1 MMSLPEMFMEAQNRA
16 TEARN
21 AKQQQ
26 QQQQNVANEI
36 ARLKDNVTIGRANK
50 GRAMGQTQVA
60 IDIIM
65 QLTNKNFEEVREM
78 IVQHS
83 KLENYTHTLENWAEN
98 NTSDR
103 GLLLD
108 GRTVVTNSH

>member
-21 AKQQQ
+21 AKKLQ

-36 ARLKDNVTIGRANK
+36 ARLKDNGVIDRANK
-50 GRAMGQTQVA
+50 GISMGQTQVA

-78 IVQHS
+78 IAQHS
-83 KLENYTHTLENWAEN
+83 KLKNYTSTLEDWAEN
-98 NTSDR
+98 NTGNGS
-103 GLLLD
+103 LLLD
-108 GRTVVTNSH
+108 GRTVVNNLH